1 MWVLKRVL
9 RVKERNVKGC
19 NYCVLSKICCKVENV
34 FVLLMI
40 YIPLLFPVIMSLWFT
55 FGPLNW
61 VSILPYSLFFYFYG
75 TFLCFSKCIVNL
87 LGLLFFEA
95 SNKYHDFGLHLTP
108 SSSIFTFV
116 ERKIA
121 LELEEWGF
129 TCICFVENNEKLFLE
144 VKENLKERKKIFFFL
159 LSFGKGKDR

>member
-1 MWVLKRVL
+1 
-9 RVKERNVKGC
+9 
-19 NYCVLSKICCKVENV
+19 
-34 FVLLMI
+34 MI
-40 YIPLLFPVIMSLWFT
+40 FMPLLCPVIMLLWFT

-61 VSILPYSLFFYFYG
+61 VSILPYSFFIYLFIYFYG

-87 LGLLFFEA
+87 LWLLFFEA

-121 LELEEWGF
+121 LELEAWGF

-144 VKENLKERKKIFFFL
+144 VKENLKERKKIYFFVVVL
-159 LSFGKGKDR
+159 RQGKR

>member
-1 MWVLKRVL
+1 
-9 RVKERNVKGC
+9 
-19 NYCVLSKICCKVENV
+19 
-34 FVLLMI
+34 MI
-40 YIPLLFPVIMSLWFT
+40 FMPLLCPVIMLLWFT

-61 VSILPYSLFFYFYG
+61 VSILPYSLFIYLFIYFYG
-75 TFLCFSKCIVNL
+75 TLLCFSKCIVNL
-87 LGLLFFEA
+87 LWLLFFEA

-121 LELEEWGF
+121 LELEAWGF

-144 VKENLKERKKIFFFL
+144 VKENLKERKKIYFFVVVL
-159 LSFGKGKDR
+159 RQGKR

>member
-1 MWVLKRVL
+1 
-9 RVKERNVKGC
+9 
-19 NYCVLSKICCKVENV
+19 
-34 FVLLMI
+34 MI
-40 YIPLLFPVIMSLWFT
+40 FMPLLCPVIMLLWFT

-61 VSILPYSLFFYFYG
+61 VSILPYSLFIYLFIYFYG
-75 TFLCFSKCIVNL
+75 TLLCFSKCIVNL
-87 LGLLFFEA
+87 LWLLFFEA

-121 LELEEWGF
+121 LELEAWGF

-144 VKENLKERKKIFFFL
+144 VKENLKERKKIYFFVVVL
-159 LSFGKGKDR
+159 RQEKR